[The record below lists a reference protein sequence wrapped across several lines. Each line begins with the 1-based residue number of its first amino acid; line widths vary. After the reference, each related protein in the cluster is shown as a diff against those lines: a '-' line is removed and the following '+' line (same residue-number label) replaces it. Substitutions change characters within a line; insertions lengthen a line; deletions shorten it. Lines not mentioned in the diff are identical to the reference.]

1 MFSNYL
7 KIALRGFAKHKLT
20 FFINTL
26 GLSLG
31 LWAAILIGLWIKSEL
46 EKGKGLPE
54 FDQVYRVMEHQ
65 PYGDQVF
72 TIPSTP
78 GILAETMKE
87 SLSEV
92 EYAATYTWNEE
103 HLFVHEENKIKLTGL
118 YAGPDYLKIFQFP
131 LLVGNRESALTDKS
145 HIVLTES
152 AAIKLFGK
160 SDVLGE
166 QVELISNE
174 ETELYLVEGIIAD
187 PGEKS
192 ESRFEYILPY
202 QVMFDK
208 PYNDWL
214 KHWGNNGPSTI
225 LKLQE
230 GTDPDQFSASIKNFI
245 KDRMEGA
252 NAELFVFPQSDMYLH
267 GSWKDGILQE
277 GRIKTVKLF
286 ALIGFFILIIACINF
301 MNLSTAKSQKRA
313 KEVGVRKVSGA
324 DRQSLIYQFLSES
337 LVITF
342 LSGFLALLLVQA
354 TLPLFNQLTDKSLMI
369 PFSELGF
376 WLQFIGILLFTG
388 LIAGSY
394 PAFYLSATKVVSVF
408 KNHLK
413 GSKNVVLARKGL
425 VLFQFIL
432 ATGLIV
438 STVVIFQQIN
448 YALNQ
453 DLGYEKDQLIA
464 VSLEGQLKEKY
475 EIFKSRVESI
485 PQVASMTRALHNMM
499 GRSNNTGGLDWEGK
513 DPDFNALFERFRVD
527 YDFVETM
534 GMELISGEDFSR
546 ERGSD
551 SLSAVILNEKAFQI
565 ITQNNPENRMV
576 NINGD
581 QRQVIGVVKDFH
593 FQSVHEA
600 MEPAF
605 IILEPQFAGN
615 AFIRVKPGEMQQTLA
630 SIQQVAEELN
640 PLFPF
645 GYQFMD
651 DNYARMYQDD
661 VRLRDLAQYFS
672 ILTILISCLG
682 LLGLSAHMAEQK
694 TKEIGIRKVLGAS
707 TWSILTVI
715 NKEFISIVLLSILI
729 GSGFAFWLMKDWLEG
744 YAYRINFE
752 WWFIPMAAAF
762 ILGIAVLTV
771 GLQSLRAARSNPVNA
786 IKSE

>member
-1 MFSNYL
+1 MFANYL
-7 KIALRGFAKHKLT
+7 KIALRGFAKHRLT

-31 LWAAILIGLWIKSEL
+31 LWAAILIGLWIKSEF
-46 EKGKGLPE
+46 EVGRGLPDS
-54 FDQVYRVMEHQ
+54 DQVFRVMEHQ
-65 PYGDQVF
+65 TYGDQVF
-72 TIPSTP
+72 TFPSTP
-78 GILAETMKE
+78 GVLAEAMKE
-87 SLSEV
+87 NLSEV
-92 EYAATYTWNEE
+92 EHAATYTWNEE
-103 HLFVHEENKIKLTGL
+103 HLFVHEENKIKLNGL

-131 LLVGNRESALTDKS
+131 LLAGNRESALSDKS

-160 SDVLGE
+160 LDVLGE

-174 ETELYLVEGIIAD
+174 ETELYLVEGILAD
-187 PGEKS
+187 PGEKA
-192 ESRFEYILPY
+192 ESKFEYILPY
-202 QVMFDK
+202 QVLFDK
-208 PYNDWL
+208 PYNEWL

-225 LKLQE
+225 LKLQA

-245 KDRMEGA
+245 KDRMEGSHV
-252 NAELFVFPQSDMYLH
+252 ELFVFPQSDMYLY

-324 DRQSLIYQFLSES
+324 DRKSLIYQFLSES
-337 LVITF
+337 LLITLF
-342 LSGFLALLLVQA
+342 SGFLALLLVQG
-354 TLPLFNQLTDKSLMI
+354 TLPVFNQLTGKDLII
-369 PFSELGF
+369 PFLDLAF

-413 GSKNVVLARKGL
+413 GSKNVILARKGL
-425 VLFQFIL
+425 VLFQFVL

-464 VSLEGQLKEKY
+464 LSLEGQLLEKY
-475 EIFKSRVESI
+475 DIFKSRIESI
-485 PQVASMTRALHNMM
+485 PEVGSMSRALHSMM

-527 YDFVETM
+527 YDFLETM
-534 GMELISGEDFSR
+534 GMQLVSGEDFSR

-551 SLSAVILNEKAFQI
+551 SIGTVILNEKAFQI
-565 ITQNNPENRMV
+565 ITQNNPENRSV

-581 QRQVIGVVKDFH
+581 DREVIGVVKDFH
-593 FQSVHEA
+593 FQSLHDA

-605 IILEPQFAGN
+605 IILEPQFAEN
-615 AFIRVKPGEMQQTLA
+615 AFIRVKSGDMKQTLA

-645 GYQFMD
+645 SYQFMD
-651 DNYARMYQDD
+651 ENYARMYQDD
-661 VRLRDLAQYFS
+661 VRLRDLAKYFS
-672 ILTILISCLG
+672 MLTILISCLG
-682 LLGLSAHMAEQK
+682 LLGLSAHVAEQK

-715 NKEFISIVLLSILI
+715 NREFISIVMLSIFI
-729 GSGFAFWLMKDWLEG
+729 GSAMAFWLMRDWLEG
-744 YAYRINFE
+744 YAYRIDFE
-752 WWFIPMAAAF
+752 WWFIPLAAAV
-762 ILGIAVLTV
+762 ILGIALLTV
-771 GLQSLRAARSNPVNA
+771 GIQSLKAARSNPVHA